1 MAFFGLFQCF
11 NGNFV
16 ASSRLL
22 FAYGRRQTIPS
33 LFGRVHEKFQTPSV
47 AIFGIAI
54 ATIIGLLLG
63 DALLVPVTE
72 VGSMASAFGWT
83 AACLSFWIVEP
94 SPRMRFIAGLGIL
107 VSFFLFIMKL
117 FPIFPGHF
125 SSAEW
130 IALLVWLA
138 LGLVLH
144 SLKR

>member
-1 MAFFGLFQCF
+1 
-11 NGNFV
+11 
-16 ASSRLL
+16 
-22 FAYGRRQTIPS
+22 
-33 LFGRVHEKFQTPSV
+33 
-47 AIFGIAI
+47 
-54 ATIIGLLLG
+54 
-63 DALLVPVTE
+63 
-72 VGSMASAFGWT
+72 MASAFGWT

-107 VSFFLFIMKL
+107 VSFFLLIMKL

>member
-1 MAFFGLFQCF
+1 
-11 NGNFV
+11 
-16 ASSRLL
+16 
-22 FAYGRRQTIPS
+22 
-33 LFGRVHEKFQTPSV
+33 
-47 AIFGIAI
+47 
-54 ATIIGLLLG
+54 
-63 DALLVPVTE
+63 
-72 VGSMASAFGWT
+72 
-83 AACLSFWIVEP
+83 
-94 SPRMRFIAGLGIL
+94 MRFIAGLGIL